1 MRKPRLCGRSS
12 GCDLLDYERRA
23 TQKHEEVEKLSPNV
37 GRQHR
42 MTTQEHGIEQIRR
55 LARHAERRIRLE
67 RMLRVGAK
75 ALCAA
80 LVLAIVDVT
89 GRKLG
94 LVAERPTRAMLAF
107 DAAGVVAA
115 TAAGWAWRVPTCA
128 GAGALD
134 RFHVLH
140 DRLVS
145 ALAFSQASPRTPFM
159 DAAID
164 DAVVAASVA
173 EPRRAVPIR
182 WPRPL
187 GAAVALAATLAGVL
201 LFEVRAHVPA
211 AHARTIDPIEMAPDD
226 LDDVKDF
233 LKHIQQKD
241 SNDDTKALVDE
252 FNRLVDDI
260 ASRRLDRTEAF
271 RRMEALQEK
280 LLDGAAADRKALERQ
295 IESMGE
301 ELKKAELTRPAGE
314 AMTDARLDKA
324 RDALEA
330 LSKKVRAAA
339 QGGAV
344 DKAQL
349 DQMREAIKKAAEQAD
364 KHSQEVEQR
373 RQELAED
380 ILKRKERMADG
391 GGSDEERSLLEKKQ
405 RELERLDRDAGEQK
419 SAGRQL
425 DRLDREL
432 EQAAEDL
439 MKDLGASADD
449 LDKGAEDL
457 NQMEQEQTTQEEKE
471 QLRQKLQEMRELLR
485 QQGQGGKGQIVRLK
499 RFGQSARGQGGQQG
513 GDGEGQQGQGQPGQG
528 QQGQGQPGQGGEG
541 QGQGGGGQ
549 GQQGQGGAQG
559 GQQGGQGGETWVVG
573 PGGEK
578 LLMLSRGQGGGGS
591 GQGNGGEGEGK
602 GAPGHWGTGHDPK
615 IQGQATN
622 PTMGTQ
628 DTQVQGSD
636 SGQGGSR
643 SQVILGASERGFASK
658 GYKKVYTEY
667 HQVAEESAAKDEIPG
682 GYRFYVKRYFQ
693 LIRPRDE

>member
-1 MRKPRLCGRSS
+1 
-12 GCDLLDYERRA
+12 
-23 TQKHEEVEKLSPNV
+23 
-37 GRQHR
+37 
-42 MTTQEHGIEQIRR
+42 MTSQEHGIEQIRR
-55 LARHAERRIRLE
+55 LAGHAERRIRLD

-80 LVLAIVDVT
+80 LVVAIVDVAA
-89 GRKLG
+89 RKLG
-94 LVAERPTRAMLAF
+94 LVAERPARAVLVL
-107 DAAGVVAA
+107 DGVGVAVAA
-115 TAAGWAWRVPTCA
+115 AAGWAWRVPVAA

-145 ALAFSQASPRTPFM
+145 ALAFAEASARTPFM

-164 DAVVAASVA
+164 DAVVAAAVA

-182 WPRPL
+182 WPRSF
-187 GAAVALAATLAGVL
+187 GAAVGLAATLAGVL

-211 AHARTIDPIEMAPDD
+211 AHAKTIDPIEMAPDD

-233 LKHIQQKD
+233 LKQIQPKD
-241 SNDDTKALVDE
+241 SNDDTKAAIDE

-271 RRMEALQEK
+271 RRMEALEEK
-280 LLDGAAADRKALERQ
+280 LFDGTAADRKALEQ
-295 IESMGE
+295 QLESMGE

-314 AMTDARLDKA
+314 ALTDARLDKA

-330 LSKKVRAAA
+330 LSKKVRAPA
-339 QGGAV
+339 QGGSV

-364 KHSQEVEQR
+364 KRSRDLEQR

-391 GGSDEERSLLEKKQ
+391 GGNDEERSLLEKKQ
-405 RELERLDRDAGEQK
+405 RELDRLDREAGEQK

-457 NQMEQEQTTQEEKE
+457 NQMDQEQATQEEKE

-499 RFGQSARGQGGQQG
+499 RFGQMARGQGGQGGQQG
-513 GDGEGQQGQGQPGQG
+513 GDGEGQGQQQGQGGQQGGEGQG
-528 QQGQGQPGQGGEG
+528 QQGQGAGGQGG
-541 QGQGGGGQ
+541 QGGSQ
-549 GQQGQGGAQG
+549 A
-559 GQQGGQGGETWVVG
+559 GQGGETWVVG

-578 LLMLSRGQGGGGS
+578 ILMLSRGQGGS

-602 GAPGHWGTGHDPK
+602 GTPGHWGTGHDPK

-628 DTQVQGSD
+628 DTQVQGAD
-636 SGQGGSR
+636 SGQGASR